1 MGIRKFNPT
10 SPGRRFQSS
19 SDYSDVT
26 AERPYKPLTAPL
38 KKSGGR
44 NNTGEVTVWQ
54 RGGGNK
60 RQYRII
66 DFIRNK
72 IGIPATVATIEYDP
86 NRSARIA
93 LLKYKDGEYRYIL
106 APAGLNVGDVLMSGS
121 GAEIKPGNALMMKEI
136 PLGTM
141 IHNIELNPG
150 QGAKLVRG
158 AGGAAQ
164 LVAKEGEYAQV
175 KLPSGEARNVRA
187 SCMATIGQVG
197 NVEYENISYGKA
209 GRKRYLGKKPH
220 VRGVVMNPVDHPLG
234 GGEGRSSGGRPPC
247 SPWGK
252 PEGVKTRNNKRT
264 DRLIVKRRGK

>member
-19 SDYSDVT
+19 SDYSDLT
-26 AERPYKPLTAPL
+26 TNKPHKPLTRPL
-38 KKSGGR
+38 RKTGGR
-44 NNTGEVTVWQ
+44 NNTGEVTSWQ
-54 RGGGNK
+54 RGGGTK

-66 DFIRNK
+66 DFNRNK
-72 IGIPATVATIEYDP
+72 IDIPATVTTIEYDP

-106 APAGLNVGDVLMSGS
+106 APVGLNIGDVVMSGAN
-121 GAEIKPGNALMMKEI
+121 AEIKPGNALMIKGI

-141 IHNIELNPG
+141 IHNVELNPG

-158 AGGAAQ
+158 AGAAAQ
-164 LVAKEGEYAQV
+164 LVAKEGDYAQI
-175 KLPSGEARNVRA
+175 KLPSGEARYVMA
-187 SCMATIGQVG
+187 SCIATIGQVG

-209 GRKRYLGKKPH
+209 GRKRYLGKRPH

-252 PEGVKTRNNKRT
+252 PEGVKTRHNKRT
-264 DRLIVKRRGK
+264 DRFIVKRRGK

>member
-10 SPGRRFQSS
+10 SAGRRFQSS
-19 SDYSDVT
+19 SDYSDIT
-26 AERPYKPLTAPL
+26 TDRPHKPLTAPL
-38 KKSGGR
+38 RKSGGR
-44 NNTGEVTVWQ
+44 NNTGEVTSWL

-66 DFIRNK
+66 DFNRNK

-106 APAGLNVGDVLMSGS
+106 APVGLSVGDSVMSGPN
-121 GAEIKPGNALMMKEI
+121 AEIKAGNALTIKGI

-158 AGGAAQ
+158 AGAAAQ
-164 LVAKEGEYAQV
+164 LVAKEGEYAQI
-175 KLPSGEARNVRA
+175 KLPSGEARYVMA

-197 NVEYENISYGKA
+197 NVEY
-209 GRKRYLGKKPH
+209 
-220 VRGVVMNPVDHPLG
+220 
-234 GGEGRSSGGRPPC
+234 
-247 SPWGK
+247 
-252 PEGVKTRNNKRT
+252 
-264 DRLIVKRRGK
+264 